1 MVGGKKG
8 GLPVTVG
15 LNVGLF
21 VGLNVTGLKWKIH
34 IFLENCFC
42 YSLSERSGVHPE
54 GPFWYTVILIRR
66 I

>member
-21 VGLNVTGLKWKIH
+21 VGLNVTGLKFLT
-34 IFLENCFC
+34 IFLVAYFSLISKCSK
-42 YSLSERSGVHPE
+42 YSVFQQVLD
-54 GPFWYTVILIRR
+54 TI
-66 I
+66 

>member
-21 VGLNVTGLKWKIH
+21 VGLNVTGLKFLT
-34 IFLENCFC
+34 IFFLVAYFSLISKCSK
-42 YSLSERSGVHPE
+42 YSVFQQVLD
-54 GPFWYTVILIRR
+54 TI
-66 I
+66 

>member
-21 VGLNVTGLKWKIH
+21 VGLNVTGLK
-34 IFLENCFC
+34 FLTNFLQVAYFTLMSKCSK
-42 YSLSERSGVHPE
+42 YSVFQQVLD
-54 GPFWYTVILIRR
+54 TI
-66 I
+66 